1 MSKSSPDLQSRIL
14 LTDTDDQI
22 KSKIRGVVTD
32 SIQGVAYDPET
43 RPGAANLLA
52 ILAASTNEDVREVA
66 NRYTNKGHGQLKTDV
81 AEAVIELMK
90 EPRREFEKLQGETSY
105 LAEIAQVGATKARER
120 SEEVMQEVRKRV
132 GLI

>member
-1 MSKSSPDLQSRIL
+1 MSKSSPDVQSRIL

-22 KSKIRGVVTD
+22 KSKIRGAVTD
-32 SIQGVAYDPET
+32 SIQGVTYDPET

-52 ILAASTNEDVREVA
+52 ILAASTNEDVHEVA
-66 NRYTNKGHGQLKTDV
+66 KRYANKGHGQLKTDV
-81 AEAVIELMK
+81 AEVVIDLMK
-90 EPRREFEKLQGETSY
+90 EPRREFEKLQGETAY